1 MIVVEQVKLLS
12 LTSDFVFRTL
22 FTRSTNS
29 LIDLVNSALGFEG
42 ERKIKALTL
51 QPPELPKGYFKDK
64 SAILDIKAQSHSG
77 ELLNIEMQTMQQS
90 FYRDRALYYWSKL
103 FAGQLVQ
110 GQQYIKLQ
118 NTYSINFLNFNLNFA
133 PFEVTEYKSWF
144 SILKRNQP
152 QIQLTDKFQM
162 VFFELPKFEKHLKKV
177 GDNLE
182 LWLYVMKNTPSL
194 DEDKMRI
201 IVDKNP
207 VMQETF
213 TELKRLSIDPKLLSL
228 EEMRRKSKMDYES
241 AIAESIEKG
250 MEKGRE
256 EGIEKVAK
264 AMLRE
269 GCRFPYLILLELTG
283 LLRSRDQQIKENR
296 FSSLKQP
303 CPPSVL

>member
-1 MIVVEQVKLLS
+1 MLEQVKLLS

-51 QPPELPKGYFKDK
+51 QPPELPKGYLKDK
-64 SAILDIKAQSHSG
+64 SPVLDIKAQSHSG

-90 FYRDRALYYWSKL
+90 FYRDRALYYWTKL

-110 GQQYIKLQ
+110 GQQYTKLQ

-133 PFEVTEYKSWF
+133 PFEVTGYKSCF
-144 SILKRNQP
+144 LILKKDQP
-152 QIQLTDKFQM
+152 EIQLSDKFQM

-201 IVDKNP
+201 IADKNP

-213 TELKRLSIDPKLLSL
+213 TELKRLSIDPKLLSF

-256 EGIEKVAK
+256 EGMEKGIEKGREEGKADVAK
-264 AMLRE
+264 AMLTE
-269 GCRFPYLILLELTG
+269 G
-283 LLRSRDQQIKENR
+283 
-296 FSSLKQP
+296 FSVPDISKATRLSEGEISKLK
-303 CPPSVL
+303 SEMDKG